1 MRQRFEQL
9 VDANG
14 GRLLQLARLML
25 RSASDAEDIVQ
36 DSLIKLWN
44 HLPELEPGSE
54 PAWLTTCT
62 RNACLDRL
70 RAQQRQ
76 SGLLRQAWTVDRE
89 LDRHIVGDGPA
100 AHATL
105 FEERRRLHAAIR
117 DLPEPGR
124 SLIILRD
131 IQDQDVATVAEA
143 LDLTPNQVKVYTF
156 RARRALRKQ
165 LEDRRHEQVA

>member
-14 GRLLQLARLML
+14 GRLLQLARLIL

-36 DSLIKLWN
+36 DSLIKLWSQ
-44 HLPELEPGSE
+44 LPSLEPGTE
-54 PAWLTTCT
+54 PAWLVTCT

-70 RAQQRQ
+70 RAQRRQ
-76 SGLLRQAWTVDRE
+76 SGLLRQVQSVDRE
-89 LDRHIVGDGPA
+89 LERHVNDRGPA
-100 AHATL
+100 TNA
-105 FEERRRLHAAIR
+105 LHQEQTRQLHDAIR
-117 DLPEPGR
+117 ALPEPAR

-131 IQDQDVATVAEA
+131 IQDLDVATVAET

-156 RARRALRKQ
+156 RARRTLRRQ
-165 LEDRRHEQVA
+165 LEQNSHEQVA